1 MYIHIYTFSVFFFS
15 LEACNY
21 TSVHH
26 PFGAEAGAQDTYT
39 HTDFQDT
46 GLTYDNESQPLKE
59 SNLH

>member
-26 PFGAEAGAQDTYT
+26 PFSVEAGAQDTYT
-39 HTDFQDT
+39 DFHYA